1 MRVMIDDTRD
11 ETNVNTSLD
20 FIARNYWSGLHL
32 LESIPLIETLYL
44 DHDLHS
50 YDEDG
55 REWTGYDII
64 KWIEEHPERKPEK
77 IICISS
83 NPPGRE
89 RIETVIKKLYGELY
103 VSKS

>member
-1 MRVMIDDTRD
+1 MKIMIDDTRD

-32 LESIPLIETLYL
+32 LRTVKKIDTLFL

-50 YDEDG
+50 YDSAG

-64 KWIEEHPERKPEK
+64 KYIEENPEVMPGK
-77 IICISS
+77 IICIIG
-83 NPPGRE
+83 NPPGRA
-89 RIETVIKKLYGELY
+89 RIEQVIKKLYGE
-103 VSKS
+103 